1 LILWINFYCEV
12 RKLKTKIF
20 TLFLLITATGV
31 FAGETDWQN
40 FMLQSKSSELVFNSQ
55 VAAQTKVSPAVQVKG
70 LKSPKKALFMSAFV
84 PGSGEAYAGKFL
96 KTAGFLALEAAGW
109 ALYITQ
115 NSKGNDI
122 DAEFK
127 KYADAH
133 WTESVYWDWIAMHS
147 GVDRND
153 MDALRAWEHDH
164 FSHGLH
170 EEKDQQYYE
179 MIGKYDQ
186 FNYAWDDSD
195 IGLLDEGFD
204 RTTMR
209 SKNRL
214 YYEERRNASNQAFK
228 NATKGLTIVLFN
240 HILSALDAAW
250 TVNRENKKLT
260 ANMQGDMI
268 RLDNQSYAALTLKL
282 NW

>member
-1 LILWINFYCEV
+1 M
-12 RKLKTKIF
+12 KTKIF
-20 TLFLLITATGV
+20 ALFFLATSTGI
-31 FAGETDWQN
+31 FAGETDWQS
-40 FMLQSKSSELVFNSQ
+40 FMAKSSPMLLLNSPLAEKTS
-55 VAAQTKVSPAVQVKG
+55 VAPGAQLKG
-70 LKSPKKALFMSAFV
+70 LKSPKKALFMSAVV

-96 KTAGFLALEAAGW
+96 KSAGFLALEAAGW
-109 ALYITQ
+109 TLYITQ
-115 NSKGNDI
+115 NKKGNDI
-122 DAEFK
+122 DREFK
-127 KYADAH
+127 QYADAH
-133 WTESVYWDWIAMHS
+133 WSEGVYWDWIAMHS

-153 MDALRAWEHDH
+153 MTALRAWEHEH

-179 MIGKYDQ
+179 MVGKYDQ

-209 SKNRL
+209 SKHRL
-214 YYEERRNASNQAFK
+214 YYEGRRNASNQAFK
-228 NATKGLTIVLFN
+228 NATKGLTVVLFN

-250 TVNRENKKLT
+250 TVNRDNKKLT
-260 ANMQGDMI
+260 ASMQGDVI
-268 RLDNQSYAALTLKL
+268 RVDNQSYAALTLKL